1 MSELGREIGPPRA
14 DRVRKPVGWYL
25 AWVGSCAF
33 GFFGVWY
40 AFQVGLG
47 YDSHAYWLAVQ
58 DMDRLY
64 GAPALAR
71 DAFLYSPAFAQ
82 LIWPLGLLPWPVFYL
97 VWTLLSAALFVW
109 LLRPLGR
116 AWFVPA
122 FIATLPEILTG
133 NIYALM
139 AATLVLGVNSGP
151 PWVFL
156 GLTKIAGGGV
166 GLVWLTLTRQW
177 RALLVGLVT
186 TIAVVGLSVA
196 IGLNQ
201 WREWIEFLRHG
212 SGVTS
217 NSSAITVV
225 LLCAG
230 VAAVAIGA
238 LTRRAWLLSVAT
250 ILVSPTFGPNTLT
263 LLAAIP
269 RLTRWSAPDDQ
280 QIRNIDEH

>member
-1 MSELGREIGPPRA
+1 MSGLGRDIGPPRV
-14 DRVRKPVGWYL
+14 DRAHNSVGWYL

-33 GFFGVWY
+33 AFFGVWY

-64 GAPALAR
+64 GAPALSR

-82 LIWPLGLLPWPVFYL
+82 LIWPLGLLPWPVFYAI
-97 VWTLLSAALFVW
+97 WTLLSAAIFVW

-116 AWFVPA
+116 TWFVPA
-122 FIATLPEILTG
+122 FIATLPEIVTG

-139 AATLVLGVNSGP
+139 AAALVLGVSSGP

-156 GLTKIAGGGV
+156 GLTKVAGGGI
-166 GLVWLTLTRQW
+166 GLMWLTLTRQW
-177 RALLVGLVT
+177 RALVVGLLT

-196 IGLNQ
+196 ISLEQ
-201 WREWIEFLRHG
+201 WGDWIQFLFHG
-212 SGVTS
+212 SGGTAGPSAVTFM
-217 NSSAITVV
+217 

-230 VAAVAIGA
+230 VTAVVVGA

-250 ILVSPTFGPNTLT
+250 ILVSPTFGPNTLS
-263 LLAAIP
+263 LLAAMP
-269 RLTRWSAPDDQ
+269 RLAQWSAPDDHQ
-280 QIRNIDEH
+280 SNDIEQ